1 MDKILG
7 MEAAVLSVAAGARIV
22 EKHFT
27 LDKNYSD
34 FRDHQLSS
42 DPKEFK
48 ILVEKIRK
56 VENLMGHGEE
66 LIQESEKENNIH
78 MRRSIAVKK
87 NLPQGHVINIEDIT
101 WVRPGTGIAPG
112 EENLVCG
119 MTLNRNILK
128 GQLIEKDYLIKK

>member
-1 MDKILG
+1 MEIGYSDHTLG
-7 MEAAVLSVAAGARIV
+7 LDAAVFSVFAGARII

-27 LDKNYSD
+27 LNKNFSN

-66 LIQESEKENNIH
+66 LIQESEKENN
-78 MRRSIAVKK
+78 
-87 NLPQGHVINIEDIT
+87 N
-101 WVRPGTGIAPG
+101 
-112 EENLVCG
+112 
-119 MTLNRNILK
+119 
-128 GQLIEKDYLIKK
+128 